1 MNDSKS
7 TNVFGCFEKSEP
19 YLLGALEMI
28 ILRQIE
34 QAARGLQHCWIGV
47 TITMCTNK
55 NRTTYTVLKIS

>member
-1 MNDSKS
+1 MFLDA
-7 TNVFGCFEKSEP
+7 FGCFEKSEP